1 MYLTVYLCIRG
12 FYPKGGGEVLVTV
25 NPIKE
30 LTPVTMTERGNITK
44 IYGRAYVAG
53 VLPFKVKFTL
63 THITHFMV
71 FTASTVVFLFFLCT
85 GLFFQSFIN
94 FPVHNFFFVIFFVN
108 TVTANELVLA
118 TCYVSE
124 RIICAHY

>member
-12 FYPKGGGEVLVTV
+12 FYPKGGGEVMVTV
-25 NPIKE
+25 NPVKE

-85 GLFFQSFIN
+85 RLFFQSFIN
-94 FPVHNFFFVIFFVN
+94 LPVHNFFFVIFF
-108 TVTANELVLA
+108 L
-118 TCYVSE
+118 
-124 RIICAHY
+124 IIQSLLIN

>member
-12 FYPKGGGEVLVTV
+12 FYPKGGGEVMVTV
-25 NPIKE
+25 NPVKE

-63 THITHFMV
+63 TLLILWFLLGRLL
-71 FTASTVVFLFFLCT
+71 FLFFLCT

-94 FPVHNFFFVIFFVN
+94 LPVHNFFFVIYFFDN
-108 TVTANELVLA
+108 TVIAN
-118 TCYVSE
+118 
-124 RIICAHY
+124 

>member
-12 FYPKGGGEVLVTV
+12 FYPKGGGEVMVTV
-25 NPIKE
+25 NPVKE

-71 FTASTVVFLFFLCT
+71 FTGSTVFVFLVYW
-85 GLFFQSFIN
+85 II
-94 FPVHNFFFVIFFVN
+94 FPVFH
-108 TVTANELVLA
+108 
-118 TCYVSE
+118 
-124 RIICAHY
+124 

>member
-1 MYLTVYLCIRG
+1 MSCTCVYLTVYLCIRG
-12 FYPKGGGEVLVTV
+12 FYPKGGGEVMVTV
-25 NPIKE
+25 NPVKE

-63 THITHFMV
+63 THITHFVV
-71 FTASTVVFLFFLCT
+71 FTESTVVFLFFLCT

-94 FPVHNFFFVIFFVN
+94 LPVHNFFFVIFF
-108 TVTANELVLA
+108 L
-118 TCYVSE
+118 
-124 RIICAHY
+124 IIQSLLIN

>member
-1 MYLTVYLCIRG
+1 M
-12 FYPKGGGEVLVTV
+12 KATV

-63 THITHFMV
+63 LTLLILW
-71 FTASTVVFLFFLCT
+71 FLLRRLLCFWFCFSCVLDYFSSLSLICRYT
-85 GLFFQSFIN
+85 I
-94 FPVHNFFFVIFFVN
+94 FFVIFLKIQSLLIN
-108 TVTANELVLA
+108 
-118 TCYVSE
+118 
-124 RIICAHY
+124 

>member
-12 FYPKGGGEVLVTV
+12 FYPKGGGEVMVTV
-25 NPIKE
+25 NPVKE

-85 GLFFQSFIN
+85 GLFSSLSLICRYTISSLLFFLIIQSLLIN
-94 FPVHNFFFVIFFVN
+94 
-108 TVTANELVLA
+108 
-118 TCYVSE
+118 
-124 RIICAHY
+124 